1 MIRSRSIFFLC
12 LSALMFLVA
21 CRNEAGQVPPSAE
34 STATATAAA
43 ARGEE
48 SDEPPASLPAT
59 RRPAAEATSGGT
71 AGLIYSVPFEVRPDG
86 FSFRNYGAGHPEGDF
101 TVADLREL
109 FGDGVCS
116 RIDADR
122 DVCIPTAEAQQWIA
136 DRNADM
142 SVGHCI
148 GFTVAGYRFAQG
160 DLQPDMFAPDAS
172 VPYDIERRAP
182 IMRTIAANGS
192 LYWVKSVWSSEV
204 SGTPR
209 DIIDALIELG
219 EPVDLSIYLP
229 GLVGG
234 HSLLAYGVT
243 EVAPQQ
249 YHILVYDNNFP
260 GEPAFVEVDYAANTW
275 RYDQGAINPDVVA
288 MPYEGDAQTETLR
301 FIPLTAYDQA
311 TCPFCPAETEAE
323 ELEAF
328 TLLSFLGQGDVLVE
342 TALGVIGS
350 VAGEIINEIPGA
362 RLIFPRG
369 QLAANDAPNIV
380 LPAGIDDYTIRF
392 SGLRRVSSL
401 SPGQSVVLD
410 QLAPTA
416 DENQLAVTSS
426 TQNIDFQAGG
436 EQSPALKA
444 TIRQDQST
452 LSVALLGV
460 DFVSGQSL
468 ALGASKE
475 SGRLE
480 ITSPNAEISAATLL
494 ILRLSKESEE
504 IFATTAL
511 DVNDGGGVALDVAGW
526 DGQGDIDTY
535 LDEDGDGTF
544 EEEPTTL
551 PNEPLTQVIRQTDS
565 ATVSNVVDNVNPY
578 LGEDGLMT
586 LLVGLADQELSGREI
601 GAILLPLHLPADQL
615 ISLIATYDLPLPELA
630 ELLFALRLEA
640 EKLEEIIAGLE
651 MAEEDEEALRDTL
664 DNLALYHEIIV
675 DWEFLNTD
683 EMARL
688 AGLLNERALTV
699 EQLGQL
705 LPRMELTPAQLEQL
719 LPGLALSP
727 DDLAA
732 LAKLLEI
739 DLPETPE
746 SAPIAATG
754 TATATA
760 TPSPT
765 ATRTPTATSTPTATR
780 TPTPLATPSA
790 TATLDPYPPAPTG
803 TPDPYPYPGP
813 SPSPGSY
820 PGPTSTPEYKSFA
833 YCSGDELRIVAQE
846 PTWLEAT
853 VEIWSGDELLYTGTT
868 GPGGESFEAA
878 IPGPGTWP
886 NLYLQAS
893 VAPTRVPLGT
903 ISCP

>member
-1 MIRSRSIFFLC
+1 MTRLRSYLFLG
-12 LSALMFLVA
+12 LLVLLLNA
-21 CRNEAGQVPPSAE
+21 GCRQEAGQLPTPE
-34 STATATAAA
+34 PDPTDTPAAV
-43 ARGEE
+43 RGEE

-59 RRPAAEATSGGT
+59 RRPGAEATSGET

-116 RIDADR
+116 RIDADQ

-160 DLQPDMFAPDAS
+160 DLQPDRFAPDAS
-172 VPYDIERRAP
+172 APFDLEREAR

-209 DIIDALIELG
+209 EIIDALIELG

-275 RYDQGAINPDVVA
+275 RYDQGAINPDVIA

-301 FIPLTAYDQA
+301 FIPLSAYDQA
-311 TCPFCPAETEAE
+311 TCPFCPVETEAE

-369 QLAANDAPNIV
+369 QLAANDTPNIV
-380 LPAGIDDYTIRF
+380 LPAGIDDYTVRF

-436 EQSPALKA
+436 AQSPALKA
-444 TIRQDQST
+444 TLRQDQTT

-468 ALGASKE
+468 ALGGSKE

-480 ITSPNAEISAATLL
+480 IASPNAEISAATLL
-494 ILRLSKESEE
+494 ILRLTEENEE
-504 IFATTAL
+504 IFATTNLA
-511 DVNDGGGVALDVAGW
+511 VNDGGGVALDVAGW
-526 DGQGDIDTY
+526 DGQGDIDAY
-535 LDEDGDGTF
+535 FDEDGDGTF
-544 EEEPTTL
+544 EEDPTTL
-551 PNEPLTQVIRQTDS
+551 PNEPLTEVIRQTDS

-578 LGEDGLMT
+578 LGEDGLMS
-586 LLVGLADQELSGREI
+586 LLVGLADQELSGEEI
-601 GAILLPLHLPADQL
+601 GAILQPLSLSVDQL
-615 ISLIATYDLPLPELA
+615 ITLIARYDLPLPELA
-630 ELLFALRLEA
+630 ELLFALRLET
-640 EKLEEIIAGLE
+640 EKLDEIIAALDLE
-651 MAEEDEEALRDTL
+651 EEAEAALRDAL

-719 LPGLALSP
+719 LPGLALSA

-732 LAKLLEI
+732 LARHLGIE
-739 DLPETPE
+739 LPETPE
-746 SAPIAATG
+746 AAPVAATG
-754 TATATA
+754 TATA

-765 ATRTPTATSTPTATR
+765 ATRTPTATPTLTATR

-790 TATLDPYPPAPTG
+790 TVTLDPYPPAPTG

-820 PGPTSTPEYKSFA
+820 PGPTATREYKSFA

-846 PTWLEAT
+846 PAWLAAT
-853 VEIWSGDELLYTGTT
+853 VEIWAGDELLYTATT

-886 NLYLQAS
+886 NLTLQAS
-893 VAPTRVPLGT
+893 VEPTRVPLGT